1 MPRDRNTK
9 VPEAYFEDVYVG
21 KDPEDRDN
29 LIHLSDT
36 GDIDIGN
43 GDFVIN
49 ADGITTTTGD
59 ITARLITATSDLSVA
74 GVSGLAGGAVVGTSL
89 EVGALANFNNT
100 AFVGE
105 AASFPGG
112 ETVSIATD
120 TGNIATAGTLD
131 VAGAVSVGDATAT
144 AGVINLGDGAAS
156 AADIVITGGGGIT
169 GATGVFDVGGTTPGA
184 IAAGDAST
192 TPGLLQ
198 LGDGS
203 VSATDVEITGGGGI
217 VLTAGVADIASTTPG
232 TVSLGDAT
240 TTAGV
245 INLGDAAASATD
257 VTITGGAGIVLTTGG
272 ADIADTT
279 PGTIVLGD
287 ATAIAGGLQLGDG
300 ATSATNAVLSGLTGY
315 TSPFGA
321 ISLVQKTGVV
331 QASTATYV
339 LGATALTADAGGQD
353 IVVGI
358 TNPDVP
364 RNVTATA
371 NAAGCAGDV
380 VVTGTNWAG
389 EVITD
394 TIALAGAAEVA
405 GVKAFTTV
413 TAVHL
418 PPETHAGTDTV
429 SIGVGN
435 CLGLQRPIAAAGD
448 VVEVARKAA
457 AAAEYTIEAT
467 GTVSVA
473 NGTVDQSGVGAIV
486 NNDRFE
492 ITYNASA
499 I

>member
-1 MPRDRNTK
+1 MSTPKFPGSKKTFEQVVIGDPSNNPST
-9 VPEAYFEDVYVG
+9 PELIVNGTSVLNGHVFLDGGIDMSGTLGTTSGLTGVG
-21 KDPEDRDN
+21 LE
-29 LIHLSDT
+29 
-36 GDIDIGN
+36 
-43 GDFVIN
+43 
-49 ADGITTTTGD
+49 
-59 ITARLITATSDLSVA
+59 
-74 GVSGLAGGAVVGTSL
+74 VSGG
-89 EVGALANFNNT
+89 ANFQNYVFIDT
-100 AFVGE
+100 AANI
-105 AASFPGG
+105 AALGG
-112 ETVSIATD
+112 VENVSIATD
-120 TGNIATAGTLD
+120 TGDIVTKGTITATTATTSLAVEDLAVDADGSDATAVDVGGGNLTIDGTNGDLTT
-131 VAGAVSVGDATAT
+131 AGGITVIGTAGITGNVSVGDATTT
-144 AGVINLGDGAAS
+144 AGVINLGDGVTS

-198 LGDGS
+198 LGNGTSLAAAIKLDGGS
-203 VSATDVEITGGGGI
+203 GEITSGDASTLTGI
-217 VLTAGVADIASTTPG
+217 VM
-232 TVSLGDAT
+232 
-240 TTAGV
+240 
-245 INLGDAAASATD
+245 
-257 VTITGGAGIVLTTGG
+257 
-272 ADIADTT
+272 
-279 PGTIVLGD
+279 
-287 ATAIAGGLQLGDG
+287 LGDG

-321 ISLVQKTGVV
+321 LSIVQKTGVV

-353 IVVGI
+353 IVAGI

-394 TIALAGAAEVA
+394 TIALAGAAEIA
-405 GVKAFTTV
+405 GVKAFATV

-457 AAAEYTIEAT
+457 ADAEYTIEAT
-467 GTVSVA
+467 GTVNVA

-486 NNDRFE
+486 NDDRFE
-492 ITYNASA
+492 ITYNASTV
-499 I
+499 

>member
-1 MPRDRNTK
+1 MSTPKFPGSKKTFEQVIIGDPSNSAST
-9 VPEAYFEDVYVG
+9 PELIVNGTSVFNDGVTFNNDFESTQDAKFDSSVIIDAALTVELGGGGMIAAFGDTDTAEYVA
-21 KDPEDRDN
+21 
-29 LIHLSDT
+29 
-36 GDIDIGN
+36 IGHT
-43 GDFVIN
+43 D
-49 ADGITTTTGD
+49 
-59 ITARLITATSDLSVA
+59 DLPVA
-74 GVSGLAGGAVVGTSL
+74 GT
-89 EVGALANFNNT
+89 ANVT
-100 AFVGE
+100 
-105 AASFPGG
+105 
-112 ETVSIATD
+112 IATD
-120 TGNIATAGTLD
+120 TGNIVTKGTITATTATTSLAVEDLAVDADGSDATAVDVGGGNLTIDGTTGDLST
-131 VAGAVSVGDATAT
+131 AGGITVTGTAGITGNVSVGDATAT
-144 AGVINLGDGAAS
+144 AGIINVGDGAAS

-198 LGDGS
+198 LGDG
-203 VSATDVEITGGGGI
+203 
-217 VLTAGVADIASTTPG
+217 
-232 TVSLGDAT
+232 
-240 TTAGV
+240 
-245 INLGDAAASATD
+245 
-257 VTITGGAGIVLTTGG
+257 
-272 ADIADTT
+272 
-279 PGTIVLGD
+279 
-287 ATAIAGGLQLGDG
+287 

-321 ISLVQKTGVV
+321 ICLVQKTGVV
-331 QASTATYV
+331 QASSATAV

-394 TIALAGAAEVA
+394 TIALAGAAEIA
-405 GVKAFTTV
+405 GVKAFATV

-467 GTVSVA
+467 GTVNVA

-486 NNDRFE
+486 NDDRFE
-492 ITYNASA
+492 ITYNAST

>member
-1 MPRDRNTK
+1 MPRDKNAK

-36 GDIDIGN
+36 GEIDFGN
-43 GDFVIN
+43 GSLVIS
-49 ADGITTTTGD
+49 ATSGISTTTADVTCVYLDASGNV
-59 ITARLITATSDLSVA
+59 SA
-74 GVSGLAGGAVVGTSL
+74 GGGLLVEGGALLAGD
-89 EVGALANFNNT
+89 EALT
-100 AFVGE
+100 A
-105 AASFPGG
+105 APCA
-112 ETVSIATD
+112 VSINTDAATV
-120 TGNIATAGTLD
+120 TI
-131 VAGAVSVGDATAT
+131 
-144 AGVINLGDGAAS
+144 
-156 AADIVITGGGGIT
+156 
-169 GATGVFDVGGTTPGA
+169 
-184 IAAGDAST
+184 GDAST

-198 LGDGS
+198 LGDGAA
-203 VSATDVEITGGGGI
+203 SATDVEITGGGGI
-217 VLTAGVADIASTTPG
+217 L
-232 TVSLGDAT
+232 
-240 TTAGV
+240 
-245 INLGDAAASATD
+245 
-257 VTITGGAGIVLTTGG
+257 LTTGG
-272 ADIADTT
+272 ADIASTT

-353 IVVGI
+353 IVAGI

-364 RNVTATA
+364 RNVTALA

-394 TIALAGAAEVA
+394 TSALAGAAEVA

-448 VVEVARKAA
+448 VVEVARKASG
-457 AAAEYTIEAT
+457 AAEYTIEAT
-467 GTVSVA
+467 GTVSAA
-473 NGTVDQSGVGAIV
+473 NGTVDQSVVGAIV
-486 NNDRFE
+486 NDDWFE

-499 I
+499 V

>member
-1 MPRDRNTK
+1 MSTPKFPGSKKTFEQVVIGDPSNSAST
-9 VPEAYFEDVYVG
+9 PELIVNGTSLFNGAVG
-21 KDPEDRDN
+21 LD
-29 LIHLSDT
+29 
-36 GDIDIGN
+36 GDIDMSGHL
-43 GDFVIN
+43 GV
-49 ADGITTTTGD
+49 ATYITTTG
-59 ITARLITATSDLSVA
+59 LE
-74 GVSGLAGGAVVGTSL
+74 VSGG
-89 EVGALANFNNT
+89 ANFGNT
-100 AFVGE
+100 VFIDTAANIAAF
-105 AASFPGG
+105 GG
-112 ETVSIATD
+112 VENVSIATD
-120 TGNIATAGTLD
+120 TGDIVTKGTITATTATTSLAVEDLAVDADGSDATAVDVGGGNLTIDGTNGDLTT
-131 VAGAVSVGDATAT
+131 AGGITVTGTAGITGNVSVGDATTT
-144 AGVINLGDGAAS
+144 AGVINVGDGAAS

-184 IAAGDAST
+184 IAAGDA
-192 TPGLLQ
+192 
-198 LGDGS
+198 
-203 VSATDVEITGGGGI
+203 
-217 VLTAGVADIASTTPG
+217 
-232 TVSLGDAT
+232 T

-245 INLGDAAASATD
+245 
-257 VTITGGAGIVLTTGG
+257 
-272 ADIADTT
+272 
-279 PGTIVLGD
+279 
-287 ATAIAGGLQLGDG
+287 LQLGDG
-300 ATSATNAVLSGLTGY
+300 ATSATNAMLSGLTGY
-315 TSPFGA
+315 TSPYGA
-321 ISLVQKTGVV
+321 ISIVQKTGVV

-389 EVITD
+389 QVITE
-394 TIALAGAAEVA
+394 TIALAGAAEIA

-448 VVEVARKAA
+448 VVEVARKAT

-486 NNDRFE
+486 NDDRFE
-492 ITYNASA
+492 ITYNASTV
-499 I
+499 

>member
-1 MPRDRNTK
+1 
-9 VPEAYFEDVYVG
+9 VDVG
-21 KDPEDRDN
+21 GGN
-29 LIHLSDT
+29 LT
-36 GDIDIGN
+36 IDG
-43 GDFVIN
+43 
-49 ADGITTTTGD
+49 TTGD
-59 ITARLITATSDLSVA
+59 LST
-74 GVSGLAGGAVVGTSL
+74 AGGITVTGTA
-89 EVGALANFNNT
+89 G
-100 AFVGE
+100 
-105 AASFPGG
+105 
-112 ETVSIATD
+112 I
-120 TGNIATAGTLD
+120 TGN
-131 VAGAVSVGDATAT
+131 VSVGDATAT
-144 AGVINLGDGAAS
+144 AGIINVGDGAAS

-184 IAAGDAST
+184 IAAGDA
-192 TPGLLQ
+192 
-198 LGDGS
+198 
-203 VSATDVEITGGGGI
+203 
-217 VLTAGVADIASTTPG
+217 
-232 TVSLGDAT
+232 T

-245 INLGDAAASATD
+245 
-257 VTITGGAGIVLTTGG
+257 
-272 ADIADTT
+272 
-279 PGTIVLGD
+279 
-287 ATAIAGGLQLGDG
+287 LQLGDG
-300 ATSATNAVLSGLTGY
+300 ATSATNAMLSGLTGY
-315 TSPFGA
+315 TSPYGA

-331 QASTATYV
+331 QASSPTYV

-389 EVITD
+389 QVITE
-394 TIALAGAAEVA
+394 TIALAGAAEIA

-448 VVEVARKAA
+448 VVEVARKAT

-486 NNDRFE
+486 NDDRFE
-492 ITYNASA
+492 ITYNASTV
-499 I
+499 

>member
-1 MPRDRNTK
+1 MSTPKFPGSKKTFEQVVIGDPSNSAST
-9 VPEAYFEDVYVG
+9 PELIVNGSSLFDGAVG
-21 KDPEDRDN
+21 LD
-29 LIHLSDT
+29 
-36 GDIDIGN
+36 GDIDISGHL
-43 GDFVIN
+43 GV
-49 ADGITTTTGD
+49 ASQTTTTG
-59 ITARLITATSDLSVA
+59 LE
-74 GVSGLAGGAVVGTSL
+74 VSGG
-89 EVGALANFNNT
+89 ANFGNT
-100 AFVGE
+100 VFIDTAANIAAF
-105 AASFPGG
+105 GG
-112 ETVSIATD
+112 VENVSIATD
-120 TGNIATAGTLD
+120 TGDIVTKGT
-131 VAGAVSVGDATAT
+131 
-144 AGVINLGDGAAS
+144 INVGDGAAS

-198 LGDGS
+198 LGDG
-203 VSATDVEITGGGGI
+203 
-217 VLTAGVADIASTTPG
+217 
-232 TVSLGDAT
+232 
-240 TTAGV
+240 
-245 INLGDAAASATD
+245 AA
-257 VTITGGAGIVLTTGG
+257 
-272 ADIADTT
+272 
-279 PGTIVLGD
+279 
-287 ATAIAGGLQLGDG
+287 
-300 ATSATNAVLSGLTGY
+300 SATNAVLSGLTGY
-315 TSPFGA
+315 TSPYGA

-331 QASTATYV
+331 QASSATYV

-389 EVITD
+389 QVITE
-394 TIALAGAAEVA
+394 TIALAGAAEIA

-448 VVEVARKAA
+448 VVEVARKAT

-486 NNDRFE
+486 NDDRFE
-492 ITYNASA
+492 ITYNASTV
-499 I
+499 